1 MGERG
6 NIKLRGGKL
15 LFLLFILPRGCIST
29 PQWVPALIIPGLRQA
44 IWTKS
49 EISGQK
55 IGFAYEIGRADEVTK
70 ACYVFR
76 CSLQFRPGWKKNAKE
91 DGWNE
96 EKYNTAME
104 HDVRRLKESGE
115 SETEVIVFGWFL
127 LDFVPTKLNKFSGI
141 GRKRDDKMWW
151 KERRYR
157 WKSGEERKR
166 QKESVIPQRSITR
179 HCELWYLLHQ
189 VPCGFIALGQCF
201 EKERD
206 Y

>member
-1 MGERG
+1 MHFYPSMSSCTHNPGFKASNLDQKWNFRAENRFRVWNWKSWWG
-6 NIKLRGGKL
+6 NESTL
-15 LFLLFILPRGCIST
+15 CIQVFT
-29 PQWVPALIIPGLRQA
+29 PVQTRL
-44 IWTKS
+44 
-49 EISGQK
+49 
-55 IGFAYEIGRADEVTK
+55 
-70 ACYVFR
+70 
-76 CSLQFRPGWKKNAKE
+76 KKNAKE
-91 DGWNE
+91 DGWNK

-141 GRKRDDKMWW
+141 GGKRDDKMWW